1 MRKSHLDRRAIKKE
15 LKDIEIPIIIPY
27 KKKKEK
33 RAIIIK
39 LRDDNENKNNIL
51 GKALIDALIKA
62 KSSLVKEIL
71 TNESRSSII
80 ENNFR
85 GKT

>member
-51 GKALIDALIKA
+51 GKALIDALVKA